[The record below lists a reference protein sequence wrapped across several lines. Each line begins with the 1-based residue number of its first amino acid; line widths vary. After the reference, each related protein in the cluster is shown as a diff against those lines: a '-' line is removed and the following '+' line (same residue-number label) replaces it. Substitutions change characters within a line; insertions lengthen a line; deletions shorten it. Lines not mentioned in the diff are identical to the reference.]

1 MRSNMT
7 TKHSPEDTEDT
18 EERLRRG
25 EAHLNLV
32 FRKLKV
38 IGL

>member
-1 MRSNMT
+1 MT
-7 TKHSPEDTEDT
+7 TKHSPEDTEDTEDT